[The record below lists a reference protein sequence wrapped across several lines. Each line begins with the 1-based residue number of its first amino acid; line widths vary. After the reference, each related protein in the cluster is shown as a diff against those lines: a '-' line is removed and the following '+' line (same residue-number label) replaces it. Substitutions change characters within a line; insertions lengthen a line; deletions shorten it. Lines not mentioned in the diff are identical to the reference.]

1 MSIYQKERMMAVEIN
16 EELRRIYNE
25 CRRLDQEYNGFV
37 SGKLIEKIENDE
49 ERRFAVHISN
59 FFLAEKQRELIE
71 KGVF

>member
-1 MSIYQKERMMAVEIN
+1 MMAVEIN

-37 SGKLIEKIENDE
+37 SGKLIEKIENAE